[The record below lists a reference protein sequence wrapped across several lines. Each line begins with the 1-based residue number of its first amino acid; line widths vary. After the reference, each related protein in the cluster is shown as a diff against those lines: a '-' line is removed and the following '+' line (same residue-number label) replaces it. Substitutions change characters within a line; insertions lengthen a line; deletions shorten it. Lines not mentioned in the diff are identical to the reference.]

1 MIGATLMLAIETIL
15 FGAAIL
21 LLLGILAS
29 KTSEKLGVPVLLLF
43 LLIGIV
49 AGSDGLNLIY
59 FDDAWL
65 AQSIGIVALAFI
77 LFDGGISTKWKN
89 VRSVIEDGALLATL
103 GVLLTA
109 IILGIFAAYVLKLPL
124 LYGLLLGAIVSST
137 DAAAVFAVLRSK
149 KVSLKGRLKPLLEL
163 ESGSNDPMAVFLTI
177 SIIYLIATPQSSL
190 INVIPIFF
198 SQLIIGA
205 FVGYGMARVSL
216 GLINRLRLEY
226 EGLYPAF
233 TVSTV
238 LLTYGLTALLG
249 GSGILAVYLLG
260 LIYGNSKFI
269 HKTSLRYFHDGL
281 AWIMQIVMFLTMG
294 LLVFPAQ
301 LIPILPAGII
311 ISLFL
316 MLIAR
321 PVSVFLTMIL
331 SKFGFK
337 EKLLISWVG
346 LRGSVPIILAT
357 FPLIAGIDNG
367 HTIFNLVFFIVVVSV
382 LLQGAS
388 IPYIARLLKLEEP
401 DVAVLACAREQV
413 HVGDMNSEF
422 LEIDILEDSAAA
434 GKAVMDL
441 DLPDG
446 VLITTVKR
454 GNEVIIPRGNTV
466 LEVNDV
472 ITVLANKRQRD
483 QICPIFGLTRQ

>member
-1 MIGATLMLAIETIL
+1 MISIEIIL

-43 LLIGIV
+43 LLIGMI

-89 VRSVIEDGALLATL
+89 VRSVIEDGALLSTL

-109 IILGIFAAYVLKLPL
+109 VILGVFSAYVLKLPL

-177 SIIYLIATPQSSL
+177 SVIYLIATPQSSL

-226 EGLYPAF
+226 EGLYPVF

-238 LLTYGLTALLG
+238 LLTYGLAALLG

-413 HVGDMNSEF
+413 HVGDMNSEI

-454 GNEVIIPRGNTV
+454 GNEVIIPRGSTI
-466 LEVNDV
+466 LEVSDT

-483 QICPIFGLTRQ
+483 QICPIFGLTRR

>member
-1 MIGATLMLAIETIL
+1 MMITIETIL

-21 LLLGILAS
+21 LLMGILAS
-29 KTSEKLGVPVLLLF
+29 KTSEKLGVPVLLFF
-43 LLIGIV
+43 LLIGII
-49 AGSDGLNLIY
+49 AGSDGLNVIY

-65 AQSIGIVALAFI
+65 AQAIGIIALAFI
-77 LFDGGISTKWKN
+77 LFDGGISTKWKS
-89 VRSVIEDGALLATL
+89 VRSVVEDGALLSTL

-109 IILGIFAAYVLKLPL
+109 IILGVFSAYVLKLPL
-124 LYGLLLGAIVSST
+124 LYGLLLGSIVSST

-149 KVSLKGRLKPLLEL
+149 RVSLKGRLKPLLEL

-177 SIIYLIATPQSSL
+177 SVIYLIANPQSSL
-190 INVIPIFF
+190 TDVIPIFF

-205 FVGYGMARVSL
+205 FAGYGMAKVSL

-226 EGLYPAF
+226 EGLYPVF

-238 LLTYGLTALLG
+238 LFTYGLTALLG
-249 GSGILAVYLLG
+249 GSGILAVYILG
-260 LIYGNSKFI
+260 LIFGNSKFI
-269 HKTSLRYFHDGL
+269 HKTSIKYFHDGL
-281 AWIMQIVMFLTMG
+281 AWMMQIIMFLTMG
-294 LLVFPAQ
+294 LLVFPSQ
-301 LIPILPAGII
+301 LIPIMPAGIL

-316 MLIAR
+316 MFIAR
-321 PVSVFLTMIL
+321 PVSVFVMMVL
-331 SKFGFK
+331 SKFGFR

-357 FPLIAGIDNG
+357 FPLIAGVDHA

-382 LLQGAS
+382 LLQGWS
-388 IPYIARLLKLEEP
+388 IPYIARLLKLDEP
-401 DVAVLACAREQV
+401 ETTILTCAREQV
-413 HVGDMNSEF
+413 HVGDMNSEI

-434 GKAVMDL
+434 NKAVMDL

-454 GNEVIIPRGNTV
+454 GNEVIIPRGSTI
-466 LEVNDV
+466 LEANDT
-472 ITVLANKRQRD
+472 ITVLANKMQRK
-483 QICPIFGLTRQ
+483 QICPIFGLKFED

>member
-1 MIGATLMLAIETIL
+1 MLAIETIL
-15 FGAAIL
+15 FGAAIF

-43 LLIGIV
+43 LLIGMI

-59 FDDAWL
+59 FDDVWL

-77 LFDGGISTKWKN
+77 LFDGGISTNWK
-89 VRSVIEDGALLATL
+89 SVQAVIRDGALLSTF

-109 IILGIFAAYVLKLPL
+109 LILGLFSAYILKLPL

-149 KVSLKGRLKPLLEL
+149 KISLKGRLKPLLEL

-177 SIIYLIATPQSSL
+177 SIIYLITTPQSSV
-190 INVIPIFF
+190 INVAAIFF
-198 SQLIIGA
+198 SQLIVGSI
-205 FVGYGMARVSL
+205 VGYVMAIVSL
-216 GLINRLRLEY
+216 WFINRLRLEY
-226 EGLYPAF
+226 EGLYPVF
-233 TVSTV
+233 TVSAV

-249 GSGILAVYLLG
+249 GSGILAVYILG
-260 LIYGNSKFI
+260 LILGNSKFI
-269 HKTSLRYFHDGL
+269 HKTSLKYFHDGL
-281 AWIMQIVMFLTMG
+281 GWIMQIVMFLTMG

-316 MLIAR
+316 MFIAR
-321 PVSVFLTMIL
+321 PVSVFLTMVF
-331 SKFGFK
+331 SKFGFR
-337 EKLLISWVG
+337 EKLVISWVG

-357 FPLIAGIDNG
+357 FPLMAGIDNS

-388 IPYIARLLKLEEP
+388 IPYIARLLRLEEP
-401 DVAVLACAREQV
+401 ETSTLVCATEQV
-413 HVGDMNSEF
+413 HVGDMNSDII
-422 LEIDILEDSAAA
+422 EIGILENSAAA
-434 GKAVMDL
+434 NKSIIDL

-454 GNEVIIPRGNTV
+454 GNKFIIPRGSTI
-466 LEVNDV
+466 LEVNDT
-472 ITVLANKRQRD
+472 ITVLANRKQRD
-483 QICPIFGLTRQ
+483 HICPIFGIERR